1 MKIKLDLT
9 KIDKSK
15 IVEWSYTNREGKNIV
30 VKELS
35 LETVA
40 LKAPQPILNKDK
52 QPVEGPTWKLMKTH
66 FVCHEQTKEEKEQR
80 LQSIIIGEGVSFVDK
95 VIQGDEELQQVQ
107 RQFMGKKDETKSESE
122 TLAEAIAI

>member
-15 IVEWSYTNREGKNIV
+15 IVERSYTNREGKNVV

-52 QPVEGPTWKLMKTH
+52 QPVEGATWKLMKTH
-66 FVCHEQTKEEKEQR
+66 FVCHEQTKEEKELR
-80 LQSIIIGEGVSFVDK
+80 VESKIVGEGVSFVDK
-95 VIQGDEELQQVQ
+95 PK
-107 RQFMGKKDETKSESE
+107 QFNMDIESTE
-122 TLAEAIAI
+122 VTSKGADGEQINPEDIPF